1 MWASLARGGLGLA
14 VLTFLMWALRETL
27 DLIVGEATAG
37 SYGDPATVQRVAGY
51 FSAMTLENLTLLAA
65 LAVGTYVLGRAAVER
80 QLG

>member
-1 MWASLARGGLGLA
+1 MWAAVARGGLGLVA
-14 VLTFLMWALRETL
+14 LVFLMWALRESL

-37 SYGDPATVQRVAGY
+37 SYGDPTTVQRVAGY

-65 LAVGTYVLGRAAVER
+65 LAVAVYLLGRAAVER